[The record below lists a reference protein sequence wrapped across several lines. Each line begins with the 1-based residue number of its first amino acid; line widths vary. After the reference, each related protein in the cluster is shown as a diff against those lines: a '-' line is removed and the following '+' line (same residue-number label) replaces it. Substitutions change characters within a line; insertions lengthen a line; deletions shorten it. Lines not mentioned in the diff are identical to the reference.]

1 MKLIAWLILAIMAW
15 MVLSAQRTYVPESSP
30 FAAVKE
36 HYGCGCGG

>member
-1 MKLIAWLILAIMAW
+1 MKYAFLILLVALYILYNYRA
-15 MVLSAQRTYVPESSP
+15 TYVPESSP

>member
-1 MKLIAWLILAIMAW
+1 MKLIEWLILAIMAW
-15 MVLSAQRTYVPESSP
+15 MVLSVHRTYVPENTP